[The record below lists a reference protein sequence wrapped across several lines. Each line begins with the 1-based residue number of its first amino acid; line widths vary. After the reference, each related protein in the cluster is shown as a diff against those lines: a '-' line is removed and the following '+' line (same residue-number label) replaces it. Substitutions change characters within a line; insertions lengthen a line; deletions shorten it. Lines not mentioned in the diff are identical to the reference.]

1 MKLTEKSNAVYEYLM
16 NNGGRASIDELAE
29 QLGVGTRSVGA
40 NVTDLSKKGLVVREK
55 VTGEG
60 EDAKDIT
67 FAVLTA
73 DHADVFAALPE
84 RK

>member
-1 MKLTEKSNAVYEYLM
+1 MKLTEKSNAVYEYLK

-29 QLGVGTRSVGA
+29 QLGVSTRSVGA
-40 NVTDLSKKGLVVREK
+40 NVTDLQKKGILVREK
-55 VTGEG
+55 EAGDGDKE
-60 EDAKDIT
+60 IT

>member
-1 MKLTEKSNAVYEYLM
+1 MKLTEKSNAVYEYLV

-40 NVTDLSKKGLVVREK
+40 NVTDLQKKNLVVRE
-55 VTGEG
+55 TEAGEG
-60 EDAKDIT
+60 DKKIT

-73 DHADVFAALPE
+73 DYADVFAALPE